1 MSENEPKSY
10 DDQLNR
16 WLDEDSGR
24 EADQGPDMPKAMYP
38 QVAEAIVVH
47 GLLTDMSR
55 RFPAEDEMRVDSVM
69 QAIEE
74 PVAPEKSTSW
84 SWLFGRPKQ
93 TAFTATAMI
102 ACVALI
108 FIFQGINPTEAAAA
122 SLERIIAVA
131 QQSIDRTYTIQV
143 IDEYPASTPRNEKQG
158 NIDGAILH
166 VRGPDKYVLI
176 RELKDGRQRLTGCD
190 GTESWAMRED
200 GPVHVSSDLNRFRG
214 GLPGEQQ
221 DLPFINLQ
229 SQLMQLREKY
239 FVESLPEAG
248 REFEGR
254 AMMGLVCLRK
264 SHEVRGPKRVEIWAD
279 RETGGIHR
287 MLMDNLPRGK
297 GGPRSVMIQL
307 TEESELPENFF
318 SHTAHHES
326 GRKIKPDKN
335 Q

>member
-1 MSENEPKSY
+1 
-10 DDQLNR
+10 
-16 WLDEDSGR
+16 
-24 EADQGPDMPKAMYP
+24 
-38 QVAEAIVVH
+38 
-47 GLLTDMSR
+47 
-55 RFPAEDEMRVDSVM
+55 
-69 QAIEE
+69 
-74 PVAPEKSTSW
+74 
-84 SWLFGRPKQ
+84 
-93 TAFTATAMI
+93 
-102 ACVALI
+102 VALI
-108 FIFQGINPTEAAAA
+108 FIFQGINPTKAAAA

-131 QQSIDRTYTIQV
+131 QKNSDRTYTIRV
-143 IDEYPASTPRNEKQG
+143 IDEYSVSTPKSEKQG

-190 GTESWAMRED
+190 GIESWAMRED
-200 GPVHVSSDLNRFRG
+200 GPVHVSSNLNRFRG

-229 SQLMQLREKY
+229 SQLIQLKEKY
-239 FVESLPEAG
+239 FVESLPESG
-248 REFEGR
+248 REFNGR
-254 AMMGLVCLRK
+254 PMMGLVCLRK
-264 SHEVRGPKRVEIWAD
+264 SNEVRGPKRVEIWAD
-279 RETGGIHR
+279 RETGDIHR

>member
-1 MSENEPKSY
+1 MSENEPRSF
-10 DDQLNR
+10 DDRLDR
-16 WLDEDSGR
+16 WLDEDSGP
-24 EADQGPDMPKAMYP
+24 ESDQGPAMPEAMYP
-38 QVAEAIVVH
+38 QVAEAVVVH
-47 GLLTDMSR
+47 GLLTDIGR

-74 PVAPEKSTSW
+74 PVTPEKPASW
-84 SWLFGRPKQ
+84 AWLFGRPKR
-93 TAFTATAMI
+93 TAFAATVMV

-131 QQSIDRTYTIQV
+131 QQSIDRTYTIRV
-143 IDEYPASTPRNEKQG
+143 IDEYPTSTPRNEKQG

-166 VRGPDKYVLI
+166 VRGPNKYVLI
-176 RELKDGRQRLTGCD
+176 RELKDGRQRFTGCD

-229 SQLMQLREKY
+229 SQLKQLQEKY

-264 SHEVRGPKRVEIWAD
+264 SHEVRGPKRVELWAD
-279 RETGGIHR
+279 RKTGAIHR

-307 TEESELPENFF
+307 KNESEFPADFF
-318 SHTAHHES
+318 SHTAHHEP
-326 GRKIKPDKN
+326 GRQIRPQKN

>member
-1 MSENEPKSY
+1 MGENEPKSF
-10 DDQLNR
+10 DDQLNG
-16 WLDEDSGR
+16 WFDEDSGP
-24 EADQGPDMPKAMYP
+24 ESDQIPTIPVTMYP
-38 QVAEAIVVH
+38 EVAEAVVVH
-47 GLLTDMSR
+47 GLLTDIGR
-55 RFPAEDEMRVDSVM
+55 RFPAEDDMRVDAVM
-69 QAIEE
+69 QAIGE
-74 PVAPEKSTSW
+74 PVAPEKSASW
-84 SWLFGRPKQ
+84 SWLFGRPKR
-93 TAFTATAMI
+93 TAFAATAMV

-108 FIFQGINPTEAAAA
+108 FIFQGINPTKAAAA

-131 QQSIDRTYTIQV
+131 QKNSDRTYTIRV
-143 IDEYPASTPRNEKQG
+143 IDEYSVSTPKSEKQG

-200 GPVHVSSDLNRFRG
+200 GPVHVSSNLNRFRG

-229 SQLMQLREKY
+229 SQLIQLKEKY
-239 FVESLPEAG
+239 FVESLPESG
-248 REFEGR
+248 REFNGR
-254 AMMGLVCLRK
+254 PMMGLVCLRK
-264 SHEVRGPKRVEIWAD
+264 SNEVRGPKRVEIWAD
-279 RETGGIHR
+279 RETGDIHR